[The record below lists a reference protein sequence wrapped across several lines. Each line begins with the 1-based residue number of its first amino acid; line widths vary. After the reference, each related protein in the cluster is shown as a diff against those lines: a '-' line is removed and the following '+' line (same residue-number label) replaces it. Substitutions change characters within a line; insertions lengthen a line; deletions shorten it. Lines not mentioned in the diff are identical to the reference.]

1 MLRFDIAP
9 VCSNAYRFQA
19 TMSFTIA
26 ALYLFT
32 PWKWVAFILA
42 IGGFIRGFV
51 SPHKCLSYKLF
62 EKTTAQMGWVKKVNA
77 GSKMFADK
85 IAAVAGLAMTVTW
98 LLGSSVGQIP
108 AGAILIFAFLDLST
122 GFCAACWAYAAWY
135 RFRSGDAQA

>member
-19 TMSFTIA
+19 TMSFSIA

-42 IGGFIRGFV
+42 IGGFIRGFL

-62 EKTTAQMGWVKKVNA
+62 EKTTSNMHWVKKVNA

-85 IAAVAGLAMTVTW
+85 IAFIAGTVMGVSWLA
-98 LLGSSVGQIP
+98 GSSIGNIP
-108 AGAILIFAFLDLST
+108 ATLILVFAFLDLAT
-122 GFCAACWAYAAWY
+122 GFCAACWAYSAWY
-135 RFRSGDAQA
+135 RMRGMA

>member
-19 TMSFTIA
+19 AMSFTIA

-51 SPHKCLSYKLF
+51 SPHRCLSYKVF
-62 EKTTAQMGWVKKVNA
+62 EKATARLKWVKKVNA

-85 IAAVAGLAMTVTW
+85 IAFVAGSVMAATW
-98 LLGSSVGQIP
+98 LADSSIGNIP
-108 AGAILIFAFLDLST
+108 ATAILIFAFLDLAT
-122 GFCAACWAYAAWY
+122 GFCTACWAYAAWY
-135 RFRSGDAQA
+135 RMRGIA